1 MTAPTPG
8 SLLLKEGDGAVRPRL
23 EPAGPRDNTGS
34 GLPATPRGGDRTHRD
49 DSDTAFDDTA
59 FDTAS
64 TPDGPSTRRA
74 GPAGPVARLGP
85 MGWLAVLLIAALVT
99 VLAHAGSVRS
109 DQMGHREPSLGVD
122 PAYVLSKH
130 AENTPP

>member
-23 EPAGPRDNTGS
+23 DPAGPRDNTGS
-34 GLPATPRGGDRTHRD
+34 GLPATPRGGDRAHRD
-49 DSDTAFDDTA
+49 DSDTTLDTA
-59 FDTAS
+59 LM
-64 TPDGPSTRRA
+64 PDGPSTRRA
-74 GPAGPVARLGP
+74 VPAGPVARLGP
-85 MGWLAVLLIAALVT
+85 LGWLAVLLIAALVT

-122 PAYVLSKH
+122 PAYVLAKH